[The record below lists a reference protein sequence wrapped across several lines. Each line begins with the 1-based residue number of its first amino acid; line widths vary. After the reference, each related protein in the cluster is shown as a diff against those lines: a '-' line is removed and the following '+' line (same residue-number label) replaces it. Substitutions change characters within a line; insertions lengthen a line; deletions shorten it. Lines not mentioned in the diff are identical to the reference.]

1 MFVHHGCLWL
11 GGPIPITYILIHKIM
26 HLSYEGL
33 NPAKEFVKK
42 MREKD
47 LAERMNK
54 YYKFVKKSQGYSILS
69 ITDPVVQL
77 AS

>member
-1 MFVHHGCLWL
+1 
-11 GGPIPITYILIHKIM
+11 M